1 MSRTRLVSL
10 DDAPA
15 LGRLLRA
22 DRDFLAPYEPERDER
37 YFTDDGQR
45 EALADVLQRHAQGL
59 ALPREILDDEGRVV
73 GRITLTGI
81 ERGPFQNCRVGYLV
95 AQEANGRGFATAAVG
110 EVVDLAFT
118 EMGLHRVEAGML
130 VDNIRSQRVLE
141 RNGFVRFGMAP
152 PPRPARRRR
161 CLTSASQAA
170 GATQRVRP
178 DEEP

>member
-22 DRDFLAPYEPERDER
+22 DREFLTPYEPERDES

-45 EALADVLQRHAQGL
+45 QALADALQRHVEGSV
-59 ALPREILDDEGRVV
+59 LPRLILDDDGRVV

-95 AQEANGRGFATAAVG
+95 AQGSNGRGFATQAVG
-110 EVVDLAFT
+110 EVVHLAFT
-118 EMGLHRVEAGML
+118 EMGLHRVEAGTL
-130 VDNIRSQRVLE
+130 VDNVRSQRVLE
-141 RNGFVRFGMAP
+141 RNGFVRFGLAP
-152 PPRPARRRR
+152 SYLRI
-161 CLTSASQAA
+161 A
-170 GATQRVRP
+170 GGWRDHMMYQLVRP